1 MNIGWI
7 NMIIEQSVMSMS
19 VEHKK
24 SESVS
29 YVQTNSISGF
39 GQQFNNASALLATR
53 VGLKDEEV
61 VVVPSASELSASK
74 PSILIMTDDG
84 LKFKAAEA
92 NEIDVYQ
99 QSYKRARLFKALF
112 EAITGKKLPVIYYG
126 LKDVLSVGVNEVSDL
141 GAAKGRV
148 QRSEATDFLS
158 EGKAMQLTV
167 HVAQY
172 VEEYELSRFVAAGS
186 VKTSDG
192 RVIDL
197 NLNMTMERQHS
208 ETHEMSFSREVRFKD
223 PLLLNFDGTA
233 AELSDSSF
241 EFDIDADG
249 ETEWMH
255 YLAGANGWLALDGDE
270 NGKIDNGSEL
280 FGGTTGQGFNELR
293 QFDEDNNG
301 FIDAADSVF
310 EDLLIWTKTEALDH
324 LMPLTKSAI
333 GAIYLGS
340 EETPFDLKGDNNQ
353 MLGKVSKSGI
363 YLTEAGNVGSVQQID
378 MAV

>member
-1 MNIGWI
+1 
-7 NMIIEQSVMSMS
+7 MIVEQSVMSMS
-19 VEHKK
+19 ADHKK

-29 YVQTNSISGF
+29 YMQKTNISGF
-39 GQQFNNASALLATR
+39 GQQFDSASALLATR
-53 VGLKDEEV
+53 VGPQETGGVAPL
-61 VVVPSASELSASK
+61 VPSVSE
-74 PSILIMTDDG
+74 PSVLIMTDDG
-84 LKFKAAEA
+84 LKFNTSEEKE
-92 NEIDVYQ
+92 VSVHQ
-99 QSYKRARLFKALF
+99 QSYTRARLFKALF
-112 EAITGKKLPVIYYG
+112 EAITGKKLPVIDDG
-126 LKDVLSVGVNEVSDL
+126 LNAGVNEVSNMD
-141 GAAKGRV
+141 AAKGRV

-158 EGKAMQLTV
+158 ESKAMQLTV
-167 HVAQY
+167 HVAQS
-172 VEEYELSRFVAAGS
+172 VEEYEVSRFVAAGS

-192 RVIDL
+192 RMIDL
-197 NLNMTMERQHS
+197 NLNMTMERYYS

-233 AELSDSSF
+233 AELSDASF

-249 ETEWMH
+249 ETEWLH

-280 FGGTTGQGFNELR
+280 FGGKTGQGFDELR

-310 EDLLIWTKTEALDH
+310 KDLLIWTKTEELDH
-324 LMPLTKSAI
+324 LLPLTKSAV

-340 EETPFDLKGDNNQ
+340 EETPFDIKGDNNQ